1 MWGKQRKRGRGKEND
16 IRMGKYNTTQIWE
29 TREGKKNPRTIF
41 HFIKTVDLPQN
52 SIKSHESE
60 ATALL
65 TLSIALLLY
74 HLKSPVWG
82 KKKKRDRAQK
92 ATLHTKKKGGGASH
106 AENKQ
111 QKRNFQKRI
120 WMLNVPSNSVIYTK
134 WTLRASCYSC
144 ALPRI
149 RNNMTNGERMYLH
162 PLSLWLVLQC
172 F

>member
-82 KKKKRDRAQK
+82 KKKKRQSTKGNPA
-92 ATLHTKKKGGGASH
+92 HKKKGGGQVMLKISSKK
-106 AENKQ
+106 ETFRKEYEC
-111 QKRNFQKRI
+111 
-120 WMLNVPSNSVIYTK
+120 WMFPLTVSSTPNECFEPLVTHV
-134 WTLRASCYSC
+134 L
-144 ALPRI
+144 
-149 RNNMTNGERMYLH
+149 YLG
-162 PLSLWLVLQC
+162 
-172 F
+172 

>member
-1 MWGKQRKRGRGKEND
+1 MTSEWANITQLKFEKQERGKKTPELFSTSSKQLICLKILSRAMNQ
-16 IRMGKYNTTQIWE
+16 KPQLCSHYQLPCYFTTW
-29 TREGKKNPRTIF
+29 N
-41 HFIKTVDLPQN
+41 
-52 SIKSHESE
+52 
-60 ATALL
+60 
-65 TLSIALLLY
+65 
-74 HLKSPVWG
+74 HLCG
-82 KKKKRDRAQK
+82 EKKKRDRAQK
-92 ATLHTKKKGGGASH
+92 ATLHKKKKGGGASH

-134 WTLRASCYSC
+134 WMLRASCYSC